1 LPSTT
6 KADTGRLV
14 WGLGGG
20 GEWGGDEG
28 VIDERPAAGIYSN
41 TQCTNSSISSVFSK

>member
-41 TQCTNSSISSVFSK
+41 MQHKLLNIFSVK